1 MTIEQQ
7 NLIDSL
13 RQQAASAYDKMDE
26 KQVDYDKFKQVADAS
41 TLKADQAQKVYDRL
55 YKTFIYYPAFIRSL
69 SKIKDDARSIS
80 DEDQKI
86 LNDKYISFVD
96 YKYEYE
102 NIISQINQNLL
113 KIDAEELA
121 YDIQDIV
128 DSPDSLT
135 YSYELVD
142 AADEYARKKVQAEI
156 AKDAITGREACLDKD
171 GYEIDMS
178 ICRPSGGGGSG
189 GGGGNGYVPS
199 PADIIG
205 RKVDDWINV
214 ISIAVK
220 TNDINDVINV
230 DKATSQSVERRAEA
244 AAAEKAAQVKAEKAA
259 AEKASEEKARLEKI
273 DAEQKALIDAAE
285 KAAAEKA
292 AAEKA
297 VSDKKLQEL
306 NAIVSQYSFNVDVS
320 KITKDK
326 ELLEKTEP
334 SPRQQNINY
343 ALCSS
348 KKVIKVIE
356 RYVTIGDTINDWT
369 YIHSGIIGTER
380 SFATNVK
387 SNNAIYLQ
395 VGNKVKIWKTDNIY
409 IQGVVTKTYNP
420 NTSGGVLTF
429 KVTDVF
435 GSGTFNGFSVQALY
449 ATEDTIK
456 FVINNPYSKY
466 SNGMEWSVYI
476 DSVSANDN
484 EIAIARA
491 YCPTSDVSSEYY
503 KDLDSNKIGFD
514 GTEINKKN
522 NLIPLYYI
530 LGGVSLFFIVKSILK
545 KNK

>member
-156 AKDAITGREACLDKD
+156 AKDAITGREACFDKN
-171 GYEIDMS
+171 GYEIDMT
-178 ICRPSGGGGSG
+178 ICRPSSGGGSG

-199 PADIIG
+199 QADIIG

-220 TNDINDVINV
+220 TNDINDVINA

-244 AAAEKAAQVKAEKAA
+244 AAAEKAAQIAAEKAA
-259 AEKASEEKARLEKI
+259 VEKASEEKARLEKI
-273 DAEQKALIDAAE
+273 DAEQKALVDAAE
-285 KAAAEKA
+285 KAAAEKVT
-292 AAEKA
+292 AEKA
-297 VSDKKLQEL
+297 ISDKKLQEL
-306 NAIVSQYSFNVDVS
+306 NAIVNQFSFNVDVS

-326 ELLEKTEP
+326 ELLEKTAP

-343 ALCSS
+343 NLCTS
-348 KKVIKVIE
+348 KKVTKLIDK
-356 RYVTIGDTINDWT
+356 YVTIGGTVNDST
-369 YIHSGIIGTER
+369 YFHNGLVGQRTSY
-380 SFATNVK
+380 FTNV
-387 SNNAIYLQ
+387 NPLNAKYLP
-395 VGNKVKIWKTDNIY
+395 VGNKVKIWK
-409 IQGVVTKTYNP
+409 NP
-420 NTSGGVLTF
+420 NTYLVGVVDKPYYAEEYGGILYIKITEVVGGAFT
-429 KVTDVF
+429 
-435 GSGTFNGFSVQALY
+435 NGFSVQALY
-449 ATEDTIK
+449 ATEESIK
-456 FVINNPYSKY
+456 FVINNLESYWYGEEMSTYLK
-466 SNGMEWSVYI
+466 N
-476 DSVSANDN
+476 ANVTES
-484 EIAIARA
+484 EISIARA
-491 YCPTSDVSSEYY
+491 YCPTSEFSSEYY
-503 KDLDSNKIGFD
+503 KELSSSKIGFD
-514 GTEINKKN
+514 GTGISKKS

>member
-13 RQQAASAYDKMDE
+13 RQQAASSYDKMDE

-80 DEDQKI
+80 NEDQKI
-86 LNDKYISFVD
+86 LNEKYISFVD

-178 ICRPSGGGGSG
+178 ICRPSGGGGGG

-199 PADIIG
+199 AADIIG
-205 RKVDDWINV
+205 RKVDDWINLIAV
-214 ISIAVK
+214 AVK
-220 TNDINDVINV
+220 TDDINDVINA
-230 DKATSQSVERRAEA
+230 DKSTSQNVERRAEA
-244 AAAEKAAQVKAEKAA
+244 AAAEKAALVEAEKAA
-259 AEKASEEKARLEKI
+259 AEKASEEKVRLEKI
-273 DAEQKALIDAAE
+273 DAEQKALVDAAE

-476 DSVSANDN
+476 DSVGANDN

>member
-1 MTIEQQ
+1 MTTEQQ

-26 KQVDYDKFKQVADAS
+26 RQVDYDKFKQVADAS

-55 YKTFIYYPAFIRSL
+55 YKTFIYYPAFIKSL
-69 SKIKDDARSIS
+69 GKIKDDARAIS
-80 DEDQKI
+80 DKEQDI
-86 LNDKYISFVD
+86 LNNKYSNFID

-128 DSPDSLT
+128 DSPNSLT

-178 ICRPSGGGGSG
+178 ICRPSGGGGGG

-199 PADIIG
+199 AADIIG
-205 RKVDDWINV
+205 RKVDDWINLIAV
-214 ISIAVK
+214 AVK
-220 TNDINDVINV
+220 TDDINDVINA
-230 DKATSQSVERRAEA
+230 DKSTSQNVERRAEA
-244 AAAEKAAQVKAEKAA
+244 AAAEKAALVEAEKVAAEKAA
-259 AEKASEEKARLEKI
+259 TEKAKLEKME
-273 DAEQKALIDAAE
+273 AEQKAIVDAAE

-297 VSDKKLQEL
+297 ISDKKLQEL
-306 NAIVSQYSFNVDVS
+306 NAIVNQFSFNVDVS

-326 ELLEKTEP
+326 ELLEKTEL

-343 ALCSS
+343 NLCTS
-348 KKVIKVIE
+348 KKATTIIE
-356 RYVTIGDTINDWT
+356 KYVTIGNTINDWT
-369 YIHSGIIGTER
+369 YFHSGLVGTES
-380 SFATNVK
+380 SFATDVK
-387 SNNAIYLQ
+387 PVNANYLQ

-409 IQGVVTKTYNP
+409 IQGVVTKPYNP
-420 NTSGGVLTF
+420 NSSAGVLYLKITN
-429 KVTDVF
+429 VF
-435 GSGTFNGFSVQALY
+435 GTGIFNGFSVQALY
-449 ATEDTIK
+449 KTEESIK
-456 FVINNPYSKY
+456 FVIKNLESYWYGEEMSTYLKN
-466 SNGMEWSVYI
+466 
-476 DSVSANDN
+476 ANITES
-484 EIAIARA
+484 EISIARA
-491 YCPTSDVSSEYY
+491 YCPTSEFSSEYY
-503 KDLDSNKIGFD
+503 KQDSNKIGFD
-514 GTEINKKN
+514 GSVINKKN
-522 NLIPLYYI
+522 KLIPLYYI